1 MSIERRFV
9 GSIAVIALQ
18 LCMVPLARAQ
28 SAEPGTPAAQ
38 AQQEVQ
44 PAPPAATFT
53 EPQSAAVAP
62 PPSRRAAEEEI
73 LVTGSR
79 IRRKDLTTPAPVTV
93 ITREAVQASGKVSIG
108 DFLQS
113 LPEQGNAINTQV
125 NNGGNGAT
133 RVALRGLGPARTLVL
148 LNGRRFVPGGN
159 GANDSVDLNSI
170 PVAAIERIEVLK
182 DGASAVYG
190 SDAIGGVI
198 NLITRK
204 RSGTEISAYTGTS
217 GHADGTIYDF
227 NGTTGASGDAGSFL
241 FAGGYY
247 RQQPAWGG
255 ARDFSA
261 IPRAYDAT
269 GKNNTKGI
277 IGPYSQGST
286 TVPAGTIVL
295 GSCTSK
301 TAASTP
307 CVGKQMPLTSDP
319 KLNAKINLWNQLVAA
334 NPKTGT
340 FIYDPSSP
348 LAIGGY
354 RPFTSSLLPADGGDG
369 YNFQPDNYL
378 VTPAQRISLYSIGD
392 ARLGSSAR
400 AYFEASFVNRQSQQV
415 LAPEPLL
422 ADQAG
427 ATGIT
432 VASDNAYNPYGVN
445 LTAVRRRLTE
455 FSNRIATQ
463 DISTWR
469 AVGGVNGSLPDE
481 AGPLRGWYWD
491 LSLNYGR
498 SEGTQ
503 VRTGNLRTTA
513 LANALGSSFQDPA
526 TGAFGCGTA
535 TAPIAGCV
543 PLNLFGGPNSITQD
557 QVTGLTFTG
566 TLRAVNQMTSV
577 LFNTSGELF
586 RLFSERPVGL
596 GAGYEYRLLV
606 GENVPDPITVA
617 GETTGNAAQITS
629 GHYYV
634 NEGYAELSVPIIGN
648 LPFAEDVEATGA
660 VRVSNYSTFG
670 SQVTY
675 KLGGRWRVIRDVTVR
690 GTYSTGFR
698 APSISDLFL
707 GQADSFPNV
716 SDPCRG
722 PGVAGGGPLPANCV
736 PQGVPPVGSGDQ
748 QTQLRS
754 KIGGNPTLK
763 PETAQI
769 FTVGVVL
776 EPRMVRNLSVTIDYY
791 NVNVE
796 NTITTI
802 GASTIL
808 NGCYPTDGSTP
819 SYCDLVLRDPAT
831 GKIQNII
838 NLNTNVGK
846 DYTDGIDLALQYA
859 VPTEFGRFGYVFD
872 GTWLHRYNRRLA
884 DDRLIKGKGN
894 FDLNNQGTGGVYP
907 AFKFLTGLSWGLGG
921 LGAAVNMRYVSS
933 FTECGT
939 ARADGR
945 VDLPGAGNF
954 NGNGQCFNNDS
965 FQRRVSHYDQWDVV
979 LSYNFRSPAGKTTL
993 AAGVNNLFDRAP
1005 SAIYNGFT
1013 AASDP
1018 TAYDFM
1024 GRFAYGR
1031 VMHSF

>member
-1 MSIERRFV
+1 MSIGRRFV
-9 GSIAVIALQ
+9 GSIAVIASQ

-44 PAPPAATFT
+44 PAPPAALGT
-53 EPQSAAVAP
+53 EPQRAAAAP
-62 PPSRRAAEEEI
+62 PPSKRAAEEEI

-93 ITREAVQASGKVSIG
+93 INREAVQASGKVSIG

-133 RVALRGLGPARTLVL
+133 RVALRGLGPQRTLVL

-198 NLITRK
+198 NIITRK
-204 RSGTEISAYTGTS
+204 RSGTEVAGFTGTS
-217 GHADGTIYDF
+217 RHGDGTIYDF
-227 NGTTGASGDAGSFL
+227 NGTTGASSDAGSFL
-241 FAGGYY
+241 FSGGYY
-247 RQQPAWGG
+247 RQQPVWGA
-255 ARDFSA
+255 ARGFSA
-261 IPRAYDAT
+261 IPLAYDAT

-295 GSCTSK
+295 GTCTSK

-307 CVGKQMPLTSDP
+307 CVGKQMPMTADP
-319 KLNAKINLWNQLVAA
+319 QLNAKINLWNQLVSA
-334 NPKTGT
+334 NPKTAT

-354 RPFTSSLLPADGGDG
+354 RPFTSALLPPDGDG

-432 VASDNAYNPYGVN
+432 VTRDNAYNPYGVD

-455 FSNRIATQ
+455 FSNRISTQ

-526 TGAFGCGTA
+526 TGALRCGTA

-543 PLNLFGGPNSITQD
+543 PLNLFGGPKSITQD
-557 QVTGLTFTG
+557 QIAGLTFTG
-566 TLRAVNQMTSV
+566 TLRAINQMTSV

-617 GETTGNAAQITS
+617 GETTGNAAQITA

-648 LPFAEDVEATGA
+648 LPFVEDLEATGA
-660 VRVSNYSTFG
+660 VRVSDYSTFG
-670 SQVTY
+670 SQVIY

-707 GQADSFPNV
+707 GQGDSFPNV

-722 PGVAGGGPLPANCV
+722 QGVAGGGSPPPNCIAQGLPA
-736 PQGVPPVGSGDQ
+736 SGTGDA

-754 KIGGNPTLK
+754 KIGGNPNLK
-763 PETAQI
+763 PETAQV
-769 FTVGVVL
+769 FTAGVVL

-808 NGCYPTDGSTP
+808 NGCYPVDGSTP
-819 SYCDLVLRDPAT
+819 AYCNLVQRDPST

-838 NLNTNVGK
+838 NLNANVGK
-846 DYTDGIDLALQYA
+846 DYSDGIDVALQYA
-859 VPTEFGRFGYVFD
+859 LPTAFGRFGYVFD

-884 DDRLIKGKGN
+884 DGRLIKGKGK
-894 FDLNNQGTGGVYP
+894 FDLGNTGGVYP
-907 AFKFLTGLSWGLGG
+907 AFKFLTGLSWAFAGF
-921 LGAAVNMRYVSS
+921 GAGVNMRYVSS

-945 VDLPGAGNF
+945 VDLAGAGNF

-965 FQRRVSHYDQWDVV
+965 FQRRVSHYDQWDVY
-979 LSYNFRSPAGKTTL
+979 LSYALRSPAGKTTL

-1024 GRFAYGR
+1024 GRFVYGR
-1031 VMHSF
+1031 LSHGF

>member
-9 GSIAVIALQ
+9 GSIAVIASQ

-44 PAPPAATFT
+44 PAPPAATGT

-62 PPSRRAAEEEI
+62 PPSKRAAEEEI

-79 IRRKDLTTPAPVTV
+79 IRRKHLTTPAPVTV
-93 ITREAVQASGKVSIG
+93 INREALQASGKVSIG

-113 LPEQGNAINTQV
+113 LPEQGNSINTQV
-125 NNGGNGAT
+125 NNGGNGTT
-133 RVALRGLGPARTLVL
+133 RVGLRGLGPARTLVL

-170 PVAAIERIEVLK
+170 PVAAIARIEVLK

-217 GHADGTIYDF
+217 GHGDGTIYDI
-227 NGTTGASGDAGSFL
+227 NATSGASGDAGSFL
-241 FAGGYY
+241 FTGGYY
-247 RQQPAWGG
+247 RQQPVWAP

-261 IPRAYDAT
+261 IPLVFDAT
-269 GKNNTKGI
+269 GKNDPLGR

-295 GSCTSK
+295 GNCTSK

-307 CVGKQMPLTSDP
+307 CVGKQMANPTND
-319 KLNAKINLWNQLVAA
+319 LNIAKWNQLIAA
-334 NPKTGT
+334 NPKTST
-340 FIYDPSSP
+340 FIWDPSSP
-348 LAIGGY
+348 QGY
-354 RPFTSSLLPADGGDG
+354 RPLLNAPLVPPEGDA

-392 ARLGSSAR
+392 AKLGSAAR
-400 AYFEASFVNRQSQQV
+400 VYYEASFVNRQSTQW
-415 LAPEPLL
+415 LAAEPLST
-422 ADQAG
+422 DG
-427 ATGIT
+427 SNIT
-432 VASDNAYNPYGVN
+432 VTKDNVWNPFGVD
-445 LTAVRRRLTE
+445 LPAVRRRLTE
-455 FSNRIATQ
+455 FGNRIRNQ
-463 DISTWR
+463 DITTWR

-503 VRTGNLRTTA
+503 VSTGNLRTDA
-513 LANALGSSFQDPA
+513 LAAALGPSFQDTA
-526 TGAFGCGTA
+526 TGQKRCGTV
-535 TAPIAGCV
+535 TAPIPNCV

-557 QVTGLTFTG
+557 QIAGLTFTG

-586 RLFSERPVGL
+586 SLPSAARPVGL

-617 GETTGNAAQITS
+617 GQTTGNAALITS

-634 NEGYAELSVPIIGN
+634 NEGYAELSIPVIGN
-648 LPFAEDVEATGA
+648 LPFAEDIEATGA
-660 VRVSNYSTFG
+660 VRVSAYSNFG
-670 SQVTY
+670 TETTY
-675 KLGGRWRVIRDVTVR
+675 KVGGRWRVIRDVTIR

-716 SDPCRG
+716 SDPCKG
-722 PGVAGGGPLPANCV
+722 PAPLPANCTS
-736 PQGVPPVGSGDQ
+736 PGSPVPPSGTGDLR
-748 QTQLRS
+748 TQLRS
-754 KIGGNPTLK
+754 RIGGNPNLQ
-763 PETAQI
+763 PEKAQI
-769 FTVGVVL
+769 FTAGVVL
-776 EPRMVRNLSVTIDYY
+776 EPRFARNLSVTIDYY
-791 NVNVE
+791 NVNVD

-808 NGCYPTDGSTP
+808 AGCYPTGGSA
-819 SYCDLVLRDPAT
+819 SNYCDLVQRDPST
-831 GKIQNII
+831 GRITNII
-838 NLNTNVGK
+838 NLNTNAGK
-846 DYTDGIDLALQYA
+846 DYTDGIDLGLQYA
-859 VPTEFGRFGYVFD
+859 LPTDFGRFGWVFD

-884 DDRLIKGKGN
+884 DGRLIKGKGN

-907 AFKFLTGLSWGLGG
+907 AFKFLTGLTWGFAGF
-921 LGAAVNMRYVSS
+921 GAGVNVRYVSS
-933 FTECGT
+933 FTECGSV
-939 ARADGR
+939 RADGR
-945 VDLPGAGNF
+945 VDLPPAGNF
-954 NGNGQCFNNDS
+954 SGNGLCYVADT
-965 FQRRVSHYDQWDVV
+965 FQRRVPHYDQEDVY
-979 LSYNFRSPAGKTTL
+979 LSYAFATAAGKTTL

-1024 GRFAYGR
+1024 GRFVYGR
-1031 VMHSF
+1031 LLHAF

>member
-1 MSIERRFV
+1 MSSKGKLV
-9 GSIAVIALQ
+9 LSITALAW
-18 LCMVPLARAQ
+18 PLLI
-28 SAEPGTPAAQ
+28 GPAAG
-38 AQQEVQ
+38 AQTAAGESN
-44 PAPPAATFT
+44 PTTAPPAA
-53 EPQSAAVAP
+53 PQTPAAEATVTALAP
-62 PPSRRAAEEEI
+62 QAAPAEAAPAGPQAKKAAEEEI

-93 ITREAVQASGKVSIG
+93 INREAVQASGKVSIG

-125 NNGGNGAT
+125 NNGGNGTT

-159 GANDSVDLNSI
+159 VANDSVDLNSI
-170 PVAAIERIEVLK
+170 PLAIIDRVEVLK

-204 RSGTEISAYTGTS
+204 QSGTELTAFSGIS
-217 GHADGTIYDF
+217 GHGDGTIYDF
-227 NGTTGASGDAGSFL
+227 NGTTGATGDAGSFL
-241 FAGGYY
+241 FSGGYY
-247 RQQPAWGG
+247 KQEPVWGF

-261 IPRAYDAT
+261 IPLAYDAT
-269 GKNNTKGI
+269 GKNNALRI

-295 GSCTSK
+295 FNCTK
-301 TAASTP
+301 TTPASTP
-307 CVGKQMPLTSDP
+307 CLGKRASGVDGTQMPMTSDP
-319 KLNAKINLWNQLVAA
+319 ALNQKIAVWNQLMNAYNSPGGTA
-334 NPKTGT
+334 TPT
-340 FIYDPSSP
+340 FIWDPSSP
-348 LAIGGY
+348 LAVGGY
-354 RPFTSSLLPADGGDG
+354 RPFTTSLLPPGGDG
-369 YNFQPDNYL
+369 YNFQPFNYL
-378 VTPAQRISLYSIGD
+378 ITPAQRISLYSLGE
-392 ARLGSSAR
+392 ARVSSAVR
-400 AYFEASFVNRQSQQV
+400 AYFEASYVNRQSQQE

-427 ATGIT
+427 QSGIVVSAT
-432 VASDNAYNPYGVN
+432 NAYNPFGVD
-445 LTAVRRRLTE
+445 LPAVRRRLTE

-463 DISTWR
+463 DISTLR
-469 AVGGVNGSLPDE
+469 VVGGVSGSLPEE

-498 SEGTQ
+498 SAGDQ
-503 VRTGNLRTTA
+503 VRSGNLRTDA
-513 LANALGSSFQDPA
+513 LTNALGPSFQDPT
-526 TGAFGCGTA
+526 TGALRCGTA
-535 TAPIAGCV
+535 SAPIANCV

-557 QVTGLTFTG
+557 QIAGLTFTG
-566 TLRAVNQMTSV
+566 TLRALNQMISV

-586 RLFSERPVGL
+586 PLFSERPVGL
-596 GAGYEYRLLV
+596 AAGYEYRFLV

-617 GETTGNAAQITS
+617 GQTTGNAAQITG

-634 NEGYAELSVPIIGN
+634 NEGYAELSVPVIGN
-648 LPFAEDVEATGA
+648 RPFAEDVEANGA
-660 VRVSNYSTFG
+660 VRVSNYNTFG

-675 KLGGRWRVIRDVTVR
+675 KLGGRWRIIRDFTLR

-722 PGVAGGGPLPANCV
+722 KGIAGGGTPPPNCLAQGLPAT
-736 PQGVPPVGSGDQ
+736 GTGDA

-754 KIGGNPTLK
+754 RIGGVPTLQ

-769 FTVGVVL
+769 FTAGFVL
-776 EPRMVRNLSVTIDYY
+776 EPRMVRNLSITADYY
-791 NVNVE
+791 NVNVD

-808 NGCYPTDGSTP
+808 NACYPTDDRAP
-819 SYCDLVLRDPAT
+819 SYCDLVQRDPST
-831 GKIQNII
+831 GRIKNII
-838 NLNTNVGK
+838 NLNVNVGK
-846 DYTDGIDLALQYA
+846 DYTDGIDIGVQYA
-859 VPTEFGRFGYVFD
+859 LPTDFGRFGYVFD

-884 DDRLIKGKGN
+884 DGTLIK
-894 FDLNNQGTGGVYP
+894 
-907 AFKFLTGLSWGLGG
+907 
-921 LGAAVNMRYVSS
+921 
-933 FTECGT
+933 
-939 ARADGR
+939 
-945 VDLPGAGNF
+945 
-954 NGNGQCFNNDS
+954 
-965 FQRRVSHYDQWDVV
+965 RRVSHYDQWDVL
-979 LSYNFRSPAGKTTL
+979 LSYEFRNPAGKTTL
-993 AAGVNNLFDRAP
+993 VAGVNNLFDRAP

-1024 GRFAYGR
+1024 GRFVYGR
-1031 VMHSF
+1031 LLHSF

>member
-1 MSIERRFV
+1 MSLQRFV
-9 GSIAVIALQ
+9 GSIAFIASQ
-18 LCMVPLARAQ
+18 LCMVPLAKAQ
-28 SAEPGTPAAQ
+28 SAEPGAPAAQ
-38 AQQEVQ
+38 AQQDVQ
-44 PAPPAATFT
+44 PAPPAALGT
-53 EPQSAAVAP
+53 EPQAAT
-62 PPSRRAAEEEI
+62 PSGKRAAEEEI

-182 DGASAVYG
+182 DGASALYG

-204 RSGTEISAYTGTS
+204 RSGTELSAYTGTS
-217 GHADGTIYDF
+217 GHGDGTIYDF
-227 NGTTGASGDAGSFL
+227 NATSGASGDTGNFL
-241 FAGGYY
+241 FAGGFYK
-247 RQQPAWGG
+247 QQPAWGG

-261 IPRAYDAT
+261 IPLAFDAT

-295 GSCTSK
+295 GTCTSK
-301 TAASTP
+301 TPASTP
-307 CVGKQMPLTSDP
+307 CVGKQMDNQTNDP
-319 KLNAKINLWNQLVAA
+319 KIAKWNQLVAA

-340 FIYDPSSP
+340 FIFDPSSP

-369 YNFQPDNYL
+369 YNFQPANYL
-378 VTPAQRISLYSIGD
+378 ITPAQRISLYSTGD

-400 AYFEASFVNRQSQQV
+400 VYFEGSFVNRQSQQV

-427 ATGIT
+427 IT
-432 VASDNAYNPYGVN
+432 VSRSNFYNPFGVD

-455 FSNRIATQ
+455 FANRISTQ
-463 DISTWR
+463 DINTFR

-526 TGAFGCGTA
+526 TGALRCGTS
-535 TAPIAGCV
+535 TAPIANCV
-543 PLNLFGGPNSITQD
+543 PLNLFGGENSITQD
-557 QVTGLTFTG
+557 QIPGLTFTG

-586 RLFSERPVGL
+586 PLFSERPLGL
-596 GAGYEYRLLV
+596 AAGYEYRFLV

-634 NEGYAELSVPIIGN
+634 NEGYAELSVPIVAN
-648 LPFAEDVEATGA
+648 LPFAEDVEANAA
-660 VRVSNYSTFG
+660 VRVSNYNTFG
-670 SQVTY
+670 AQATY
-675 KLGGRWRVIRDVTVR
+675 KLGGRWRVIRDVTLR

-722 PGVAGGGPLPANCV
+722 QGVAGGGTPPPNCLAQGLPA
-736 PQGVPPVGSGDQ
+736 VGTGDA

-754 KIGGNPTLK
+754 KIGGNPNLQ
-763 PETAQI
+763 PEKAQI
-769 FTVGVVL
+769 FTAGVVL
-776 EPRMVRNLSVTIDYY
+776 EPRMVRNLSITVDYY
-791 NVNVE
+791 NVNVD

-808 NGCYPTDGSTP
+808 NGCYPTDGSAP
-819 SYCDLVLRDPAT
+819 SYCNFVQRDQTT
-831 GKIQNII
+831 GKILNII

-859 VPTEFGRFGYVFD
+859 LPTDYGRFGYVFD

-884 DDRLIKGKGN
+884 DGTLIKGKGN

-907 AFKFLTGLSWGLGG
+907 AFKFLTGLSWRFLG

-954 NGNGQCFNNDS
+954 NGNGLCYSNDT
-965 FQRRVSHYDQWDVV
+965 FQRRVAHYDQWDVV
-979 LSYNFRSPAGKTTL
+979 MSYDFRSPAGKTTL

-1024 GRFAYGR
+1024 GRFVYGR
-1031 VMHSF
+1031 LMHSF

>member
-9 GSIAVIALQ
+9 GSIAVIASQ
-18 LCMVPLARAQ
+18 LCVVPLARAQ
-28 SAEPGTPAAQ
+28 SAEPGAPAAQ

-44 PAPPAATFT
+44 RAPPAAAGT
-53 EPQSAAVAP
+53 ETQSAAAAP
-62 PPSRRAAEEEI
+62 PPSKRAAEEEI
-73 LVTGSR
+73 VVTGSR

-93 ITREAVQASGKVSIG
+93 ISREAVQQSGKVSIG

-113 LPEQGNAINTQV
+113 LPEQGNSINTQV

-204 RSGTEISAYTGTS
+204 RSGTELSAYTGTS
-217 GHADGTIYDF
+217 GHGDGTIYDF
-227 NGTTGASGDAGSFL
+227 NGTTGASGEAGSFL

-247 RQQPAWGG
+247 RQQPVWGG

-261 IPRAYDAT
+261 IPLAYDAT
-269 GKNNTKGI
+269 GKNNTPGK

-286 TVPAGTIVL
+286 TVPDGTIVL
-295 GSCTSK
+295 GACTSK

-307 CVGKQMPLTSDP
+307 CVGKQMPMTSDP
-319 KLNAKINLWNQLVAA
+319 ALNTKITTWNQLIAA
-334 NPKTGT
+334 NPKASV
-340 FIYDPSSP
+340 FIYDPANPQS
-348 LAIGGY
+348 IGGY
-354 RPFTSSLLPADGGDG
+354 RPFTTALLPPDGDG
-369 YNFQPDNYL
+369 YNFQPENYL

-392 ARLGSSAR
+392 ARLGSAAR
-400 AYFEASFVNRQSQQV
+400 AYIEASFVNRQSQQV
-415 LAPEPLL
+415 LAPEPLTT
-422 ADQAG
+422 DGAG
-427 ATGIT
+427 LT
-432 VASDNAYNPYGVN
+432 VTRDNVYNPFGVD
-445 LTAVRRRLTE
+445 LAAPAAGVRRRLLE
-455 FSNRIATQ
+455 FGNRIATQ
-463 DISTWR
+463 DITTWR
-469 AVGGVNGSLPDE
+469 AVGGVNGSLPDG
-481 AGPLRGWYWD
+481 AGALSGWYWD
-491 LSLNYGR
+491 VSLNYGR

-513 LANALGSSFQDPA
+513 LADALGPSFFDPA
-526 TGAFGCGTA
+526 TGTNRCGTP
-535 TAPIAGCV
+535 TAVKANCV
-543 PLNLFGGPNSITQD
+543 PLNLFGGQGSINQD
-557 QVTGLTFTG
+557 QITGLTFTG

-577 LFNTSGELF
+577 LANTSGELF
-586 RLFSERPVGL
+586 SLPSASRPVGL
-596 GAGYEYRLLV
+596 AAGYEYRLLV

-617 GETTGNAAQITS
+617 GETSGNAAQITS

-634 NEGYAELSVPIIGN
+634 NEGYAELSVPVVDN
-648 LPFAEDVEATGA
+648 LPFAELVEASA
-660 VRVSNYSTFG
+660 ALRVSAYSTFG
-670 SQVTY
+670 TETTY
-675 KLGGRWRVIRDVTVR
+675 KLGGRWRLIRDVTLR

-707 GQADSFPNV
+707 GQADSFPNI
-716 SDPCRG
+716 SDPCKG
-722 PGVAGGGPLPANCV
+722 PAPLPPNCTPSQNV
-736 PQGVPPVGSGDQ
+736 PPQGTGDLR
-748 QTQLRS
+748 TQLRTRV
-754 KIGGNPTLK
+754 GGNPDLK
-763 PETAQI
+763 PEKAQI
-769 FTVGVVL
+769 FTAGVVL

-808 NGCYPTDGSTP
+808 NGCYPTDGSAP
-819 SYCDLVLRDPAT
+819 NLSYCDLVQRDP
-831 GKIQNII
+831 GSGRIQNII

-846 DYTDGIDLALQYA
+846 DYTDGIDLAVQYA
-859 VPTEFGRFGYVFD
+859 LPTEFGRFAYAFD

-884 DDRLIKGKGN
+884 DGRLIKGKGN

-907 AFKFLTGLSWGLGG
+907 SFKLLTGLTWGLAGF
-921 LGAAVNMRYVSS
+921 GAGVNWRYVSS
-933 FTECGT
+933 FTECGS

-945 VDLPGAGNF
+945 VDLAPAGNF
-954 NGNGQCFNNDS
+954 NGSGQCFANDT
-965 FQRRVSHYDQWDVV
+965 FQRRVAHYDQFDVF
-979 LSYNFRSPAGKTTL
+979 LSYQFRSPTGKTTL
-993 AAGVNNLFDRAP
+993 AAGVNNLFDRSP
-1005 SAIYNGFT
+1005 SKIYNGFT

-1024 GRFAYGR
+1024 GRFVYGR
-1031 VMHSF
+1031 VLHSF

>member
-1 MSIERRFV
+1 MSSKGKLVLLIT
-9 GSIAVIALQ
+9 ALAW
-18 LCMVPLARAQ
+18 PLLI
-28 SAEPGTPAAQ
+28 GPAAG
-38 AQQEVQ
+38 AQTAAGESN
-44 PAPPAATFT
+44 PTTAPPAA
-53 EPQSAAVAP
+53 PQTPAAEATVTALAP
-62 PPSRRAAEEEI
+62 QAAPAEAAPAGPQAKKAAEEEI

-93 ITREAVQASGKVSIG
+93 ISRDQVVASGKVSIG

-217 GHADGTIYDF
+217 GHGDGTIYDI
-227 NGTTGASGDAGSFL
+227 NATSGASGDAGSFL
-241 FAGGYY
+241 FTGGYY
-247 RQQPAWGG
+247 RQQPVWAP

-261 IPRAYDAT
+261 IPLVFDAT
-269 GKNNTKGI
+269 GKNDPLGR

-295 GSCTSK
+295 GNCTSK

-307 CVGKQMPLTSDP
+307 CVGKQMANPTND
-319 KLNAKINLWNQLVAA
+319 LNIAKWNQLIAA
-334 NPKTGT
+334 NPKTST
-340 FIYDPSSP
+340 FIWDPSSP
-348 LAIGGY
+348 QGY
-354 RPFTSSLLPADGGDG
+354 RPLLNAPLVPPEGDA

-392 ARLGSSAR
+392 AKLGSAAR
-400 AYFEASFVNRQSQQV
+400 VYYEASFVNRQSTQW
-415 LAPEPLL
+415 LAAEPLST
-422 ADQAG
+422 DG
-427 ATGIT
+427 SNIT
-432 VASDNAYNPYGVN
+432 VTKDNVWNPFGVD
-445 LTAVRRRLTE
+445 LPAVRRRLTE
-455 FSNRIATQ
+455 FGNRIRNQ
-463 DISTWR
+463 DITTWR
-469 AVGGVNGSLPDE
+469 AVGGVNGSLPD
-481 AGPLRGWYWD
+481 A
-491 LSLNYGR
+491 
-498 SEGTQ
+498 
-503 VRTGNLRTTA
+503 A
-513 LANALGSSFQDPA
+513 AAALGPSFQDTA
-526 TGAFGCGTA
+526 TGQKRCGTV
-535 TAPIAGCV
+535 TAPIPNCV

-557 QVTGLTFTG
+557 QIAGLTFTG

-586 RLFSERPVGL
+586 SLPSAARPVGL

-617 GETTGNAAQITS
+617 GQTTGNAALITS

-634 NEGYAELSVPIIGN
+634 NEGYAELSIPVIGN
-648 LPFAEDVEATGA
+648 LPFAEDIEATGA
-660 VRVSNYSTFG
+660 VRVSAYSNFG
-670 SQVTY
+670 TETTY
-675 KLGGRWRVIRDVTVR
+675 KVGGRWRVIRDVTIR

-707 GQADSFPNV
+707 GQADSFPNI
-716 SDPCRG
+716 SDPCKG
-722 PGVAGGGPLPANCV
+722 PAPLPPNCTPSQNV
-736 PQGVPPVGSGDQ
+736 RPQGTGDLRS
-748 QTQLRS
+748 QLRTRV
-754 KIGGNPTLK
+754 GGNPELK
-763 PETAQI
+763 PEKAQI
-769 FTVGVVL
+769 FTAGVVL

-872 GTWLHRYNRRLA
+872 
-884 DDRLIKGKGN
+884 
-894 FDLNNQGTGGVYP
+894 
-907 AFKFLTGLSWGLGG
+907 
-921 LGAAVNMRYVSS
+921 
-933 FTECGT
+933 
-939 ARADGR
+939 
-945 VDLPGAGNF
+945 
-954 NGNGQCFNNDS
+954 
-965 FQRRVSHYDQWDVV
+965 
-979 LSYNFRSPAGKTTL
+979 
-993 AAGVNNLFDRAP
+993 
-1005 SAIYNGFT
+1005 
-1013 AASDP
+1013 
-1018 TAYDFM
+1018 
-1024 GRFAYGR
+1024 
-1031 VMHSF
+1031 